1 MELTNTLQRS
11 ALAIENGEDWIYEL
25 LDSQPG
31 AVVIYKPVW
40 EAGLGDSYFTRFE
53 ELLCNQNAQSMA
65 GLQQQLVVI
74 QEGEEV
80 AQKSND
86 TLFQQLAH
94 AYNNGKKFKRKFRR
108 LDNSRFY
115 QVTGAPISQG
125 VLALMYDI
133 TDEVMAQQ
141 ENEQQ
146 VELVSGILNA
156 TVNGV
161 FAMQA
166 QYNDSGEIADFQFLK
181 INKAFAHLLQKK
193 PEDIIGKSYKT
204 ILPET
209 VTNGLFDLK
218 CDVVKWGKTIE
229 KEIYYEGD
237 GIDRWFNISI
247 SPLGKNGIVE
257 TFTDITESKKDKED
271 ALRSAQRFHTVIS
284 TSQSG
289 FHLFKPE
296 YDEAGN
302 IIDFRIIMV
311 NQTIGDYIGQ
321 TTETLAGALASTYF
335 PAYKSNGLFE
345 IYRDTFLTGESRR
358 FDFHYEDGYD
368 VFFDLLVVKM
378 DDELLVTLTDHTIP
392 KRLQR
397 ELEASI
403 AELKRSNA
411 SLEQFAHASS
421 HDLQEPL
428 RKIVVYT
435 DKLMAEQADNLDD
448 TSFGY
453 LERIKTAGKRMH
465 RLIQDLLV
473 FAEVGANRNQ
483 FEEVDLNSLVNEVLT
498 DLEVAIAERD
508 AQVQVQKLGVIKG
521 DSIHLQQLFQ
531 NLISNSLKYSRL
543 GVTPQINITATLIAG
558 ADTGLEL
565 NDQEKQQ
572 QYNLIELTDN
582 GQGFTN
588 EEACQMF
595 KIFQRLPRHRNEHN
609 GTGIGLAIVQRVV
622 QNHKGFITAT
632 GVPGEGA
639 TFKIYLPTTS

>member
-1 MELTNTLQRS
+1 MELTNTLQRR
-11 ALAIENGEDWIYEL
+11 ALATENGEDWIFEL

-40 EAGLGDSYFTRFE
+40 EPGLGDSYFNRFE
-53 ELLCNQNAQSMA
+53 EVLCNQHAQAMA
-65 GLQQQLVVI
+65 GLQQQLVVVPI
-74 QEGEEV
+74 EDEKAGPQEQE
-80 AQKSND
+80 
-86 TLFQQLAH
+86 TLFQQLAL
-94 AYNNGKKFKRKFRR
+94 AYNRCEKFKRKFRR
-108 LDNSRFY
+108 WDGSRFY
-115 QVTGAPISQG
+115 QVAGSPISRG
-125 VLALMYDI
+125 MLAVIFDI
-133 TDEVMAQQ
+133 TDEVKAQQ
-141 ENEQQ
+141 EKEEQ
-146 VELVSGILNA
+146 VALISGILNA

-166 QYNDSGEIADFQFLK
+166 LYNDEGAIEDFQFLK
-181 INKAFAHLLQKK
+181 INKAFAQLLQKT
-193 PEDIIGKSYKT
+193 PAEIIGKSYKT

-218 CDVVKWGKTIE
+218 CRVVQSGQTIE

-296 YDEAGN
+296 YDAAGN

-473 FAEVGANRNQ
+473 FAEVGANRNP
-483 FEEVDLNSLVNEVLT
+483 FEEVDLNTLVNDVLT
-498 DLEVAIAERD
+498 DLEVAITERD
-508 AQVQVQKLGVIKG
+508 AQVQVQNLGTIKG

-543 GVTPQINITATLIAG
+543 GVPPQINITAFTIAG
-558 ADTGLEL
+558 ADTGLDL
-565 NDQEKQQ
+565 NDQERQQ
-572 QYNLIELTDN
+572 QYTLIELTDN

-588 EEACQMF
+588 EETGQMF
-595 KIFQRLPRHRNEHN
+595 KIFQRLPQHRNEHN

-622 QNHKGFITAT
+622 QNHKGFITAE

-639 TFKIYLPTTS
+639 TFKIYLPAL

>member
-25 LDSQPG
+25 LDCQPG

-40 EAGLGDSYFTRFE
+40 EPGLGDSYFTRFDE
-53 ELLCNQNAQSMA
+53 VLCNQHAQTMA
-65 GLQQQLVVI
+65 GLQHQLIII
-74 QEGEEV
+74 QEEGD
-80 AQKSND
+80 AGLKDND
-86 TLFQQLAH
+86 TLFQQLAL
-94 AYNNGKKFKRKFRR
+94 AYNNGTKFKRKFRGF
-108 LDNSRFY
+108 DSNSFY
-115 QVTGAPISQG
+115 QVVGSPISQG
-125 VLALMYDI
+125 VLAVVLDI
-133 TDEVMAQQ
+133 TDEVNAQQ
-141 ENEQQ
+141 EKEQQ
-146 VELVSGILNA
+146 VDLVSGILNA

-166 QYNDSGEIADFQFLK
+166 LYNDRGVIRDFQFLK
-181 INKAFAHLLQKK
+181 INKAFAQLLKK
-193 PEDIIGKSYKT
+193 SPEDIIGKSYKT

-209 VTNGLFDLK
+209 ITNGLFDLK
-218 CDVVKWGKTIE
+218 CEVIQSGKTIE

-296 YDEAGN
+296 YDEEGN

-345 IYRDTFLTGESRR
+345 IYRDAFLTGESCR

-368 VFFDLLVVKM
+368 VFFNLLVVKM
-378 DDELLVTLTDHTIP
+378 GDELLVSLTDHTTL
-392 KRLQR
+392 KRMQR

-448 TSFGY
+448 TSFSY

-473 FAEVGANRNQ
+473 FAEVGANRNS
-483 FEEVDLNSLVNEVLT
+483 FEEVDLNSLVAEVLT
-498 DLEVAIAERD
+498 DLEVAITERD
-508 AQVQVQKLGVIKG
+508 AQVHVQKLGMIQG

-531 NLISNSLKYSRL
+531 NLISNSLKYSRME
-543 GVTPQINITATLIAG
+543 VTPQITISATIIAG

-565 NDQEKQQ
+565 NDQERQQ

-582 GQGFTN
+582 GQGFTS
-588 EEACQMF
+588 EEAVQMF

-632 GVPGEGA
+632 GVPGAGA
-639 TFKIYLPTTS
+639 TFKIYLPTT